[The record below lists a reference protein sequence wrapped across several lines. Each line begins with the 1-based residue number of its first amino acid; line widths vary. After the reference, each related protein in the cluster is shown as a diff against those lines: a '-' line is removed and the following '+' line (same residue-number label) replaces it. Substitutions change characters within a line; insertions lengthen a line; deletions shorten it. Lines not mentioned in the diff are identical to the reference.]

1 MQLSIP
7 YESRGMRVIH
17 SLSNVVDDHVMIL
30 QDKVSSSSK
39 EVEEHVTSNEIEEY
53 VM

>member
-1 MQLSIP
+1 
-7 YESRGMRVIH
+7 MRVIH
-17 SLSNVVDDHVMIL
+17 SLSNVVNDHVMIL

-39 EVEEHVTSNEIEEY
+39 EVEEYIEEYGASEIEEY